1 MKGGQGQQSSQS
13 QATASDPQ
21 LAMFTFEKPRSADSW
36 ASARPEQQPF
46 AVERIRKV
54 LVRLL
59 DEQRDPTATIDKIPS
74 SCCRR
79 NIYQLVKDQNAK
91 LQENN
96 KKLQWN
102 IAAVNTSFDHERGFM
117 GMPAKHILKRVKVIL
132 ETGPAAF
139 QASQP
144 GKPREQSSGSPN
156 TNTPKLTNPVPPN
169 PVSNQPPTTEGPP
182 PPPTPY
188 PFTGGPN
195 APPPPPPPPARPGVD
210 PPPPPPPMPHG
221 SNMQPPTQPLP
232 PSQKTQPQPSGS
244 GPGMPGTF
252 PTGGLRP
259 GGMPFFDEEDPRIV
273 RAHKVRRGGKQGF
286 LSSSSS
292 TSSTDDD
299 DWESDSASS
308 SPDHVRVRNI
318 EDGYGYVEGHRRGRK
333 HNKSH
338 RDKAHRKAKLYHQSR
353 SRSQSRNRAKAL
365 RKRRDSGLIGS
376 PNISRRN
383 SVSSKESSPRLA
395 HAQPNIHIHID
406 PTKAVEER
414 VRDYDEVRERR
425 AGHNSSP
432 AGPHKDR
439 RRNEKINGA
448 HAMSRENSLDGGS
461 GTDSYTT
468 SSAHTGFDSVFDHPE
483 RRPPVPQRRSH
494 QKTYP
499 HPPAGFNN
507 PHPSKI
513 YDDVNDRPSPRYQ
526 HADDYPYDSTTRR
539 DPYSKEPN
547 NYSRPDLPHRRFT
560 TGGPFNTNPFTTPP
574 LRTPTFPPTPHDSTF
589 PFHQKRPST
598 EREQQ
603 DADFRRHYA
612 DFLAQK
618 QDPRTRD
625 ARKRYNDHDDVRERD
640 REYAEFLD
648 WKENRNLRRGPHAPH
663 PLKRAGT
670 TRHDSPIYDDDD
682 DDDDE
687 FERRFAALRR
697 GFYEPF

>member
-1 MKGGQGQQSSQS
+1 MKGGQGQHSSQI
-13 QATASDPQ
+13 TGSDPQ
-21 LAMFTFEKPRSADSW
+21 LAMFTFEKPRTADSW

-74 SCCRR
+74 SCCRK
-79 NIYQLVKDQNAK
+79 NIYQLVNDQNAK
-91 LQENN
+91 LQKNN
-96 KKLQWN
+96 KKLKWN
-102 IAAVNTSFDHERGFM
+102 IAAVSTIFDHDRGFM
-117 GMPAKHILKRVKVIL
+117 GMPTRHILKRVKVIL
-132 ETGPAAF
+132 ETGPSDF
-139 QASQP
+139 QEPQQ
-144 GKPREQSSGSPN
+144 GKQGDQNGGSPN
-156 TNTPKLTNPVPPN
+156 TNTPKQPNPVPPY
-169 PVSNQPPTTEGPP
+169 PVSPNQPTMNGGPQPP
-182 PPPTPY
+182 PPPH
-188 PFTGGPN
+188 
-195 APPPPPPPPARPGVD
+195 PGMD
-210 PPPPPPPMPHG
+210 PPPPPPPMSHGPHIQHPP
-221 SNMQPPTQPLP
+221 QPPPLP
-232 PSQKTQPQPSGS
+232 QKPQPQPSGPV
-244 GPGMPGTF
+244 PGVPGAF
-252 PTGGLRP
+252 PTDGLRP
-259 GGMPFFDEEDPRIV
+259 GGVPFFDEEDPRIL
-273 RAHKVRRGGKQGF
+273 RAHKVRRGGKQVF
-286 LSSSSS
+286 SSSSSS
-292 TSSTDDD
+292 TSSTDGD

-318 EDGYGYVEGHRRGRK
+318 EGDYGYIAGHRRGRK
-333 HNKSH
+333 HDKSH

-353 SRSQSRNRAKAL
+353 IRSHSRNRAKAL

-383 SVSSKESSPRLA
+383 SFSSKESSPRLA

-406 PTKAVEER
+406 PTKAVEGR
-414 VRDYDEVRERR
+414 VRDNDEVRERR

-439 RRNEKINGA
+439 RRNEKINSA

-461 GTDSYTT
+461 GTDSHAT

-483 RRPPVPQRRSH
+483 RRPPAPQRRNH

-499 HPPAGFNN
+499 HPPGGLNN

-513 YDDVNDRPSPRYQ
+513 YDDVDGRPSPRYQ

-547 NYSRPDLPHRRFT
+547 NYGRPDLPHRRYT

-589 PFHQKRPST
+589 PFHQKRPSA

-618 QDPRTRD
+618 KDSRTRD
-625 ARKRYNDHDDVRERD
+625 ARKRYNDHDDMRERD

-648 WKENRNLRRGPHAPH
+648 WKENRGLRRGPHSPH
-663 PLKRAGT
+663 PLKRPGT
-670 TRHDSPIYDDDD
+670 MRHDSPSYDDDDD

-697 GFYEPF
+697 GFYGPF